1 MVGRSIDVHFTTD
14 RDQVIVRLSREYAG
28 YALPKQGIIMLWK
41 RNTRGGG
48 DLELGRG
55 VVWIEPGVQRN
66 VIGWE
71 LCLNHALQRDSQ
83 CGSNIKAMLGPWR
96 AM

>member
-1 MVGRSIDVHFTTD
+1 MEST
-14 RDQVIVRLSREYAG
+14 
-28 YALPKQGIIMLWK
+28 QGIILWK

-55 VVWIEPGVQRN
+55 VVWIEPDVQRN
-66 VIGWE
+66 VISWG

-83 CGSNIKAMLGPWR
+83 CGSNIKAMLRPWR
-96 AM
+96 AMLEQREAVLLEGMI